1 MHILLHK
8 IQNKYLENNS
18 IAYCKTPI
26 GTAKLIANASGLQ
39 SVKILDKDYQAFP
52 KEIPKNLKKAV
63 KQLTDYF
70 YNGLTNFQLKLNPMG
85 TKFQLKVWKLLQQIP
100 YGKTI
105 SYLELSQR
113 YGEVEAIRAIAHA
126 NAKNP
131 LWIIIPCHRVIG
143 KYGDLTG
150 YAGGLWRK
158 KYLLELEQGIH
169 QTKLF

>member
-1 MHILLHK
+1 MS
-8 IQNKYLENNS
+8 LESND

-26 GTAKLIANASGLQ
+26 GTAKLVGNATGLK
-39 SVKILDKDYQAFP
+39 SITILDEDCDLDSKNLPISLKQAVNQLTNYF
-52 KEIPKNLKKAV
+52 EGNLKK
-63 KQLTDYF
+63 F
-70 YNGLTNFQLKLNPMG
+70 ELKIKPKG
-85 TKFQLKVWKLLQQIP
+85 TKFQLKVWNLLQEIP

-105 SYLELSQR
+105 SYLELAQR

-126 NAKNP
+126 NGKNP

-143 KYGDLTG
+143 KNGDLTG